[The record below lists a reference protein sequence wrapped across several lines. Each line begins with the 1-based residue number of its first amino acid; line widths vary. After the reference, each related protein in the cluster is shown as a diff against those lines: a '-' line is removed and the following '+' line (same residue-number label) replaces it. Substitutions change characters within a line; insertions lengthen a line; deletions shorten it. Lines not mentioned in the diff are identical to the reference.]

1 MKENLNIAWWRNI
14 MIRTALKRFDTKQEA
29 AKEIWMKT
37 EQRMTNK
44 APQLFK
50 DAVKLIALMQAVLE
64 QMDTVKGTSLYR
76 HKIKMQI
83 KALEKSIESTL
94 LEPLNQLDS
103 TDSNLFTKIQSNIE
117 MILEMDTNEL
127 SQLRVVLEEE
137 RDVI

>member
-1 MKENLNIAWWRNI
+1 
-14 MIRTALKRFDTKQEA
+14 
-29 AKEIWMKT
+29 
-37 EQRMTNK
+37 MTNK

-83 KALEKSIESTL
+83 NALEKSIESTL
-94 LEPLNQLDS
+94 LEPLSQLDN
-103 TDSNLFTKIQSNIE
+103 TDSNLFDKIQGNIE
-117 MILEMDTNEL
+117 MILDMDTNEL

-137 RDVI
+137 RDVV

>member
-1 MKENLNIAWWRNI
+1 
-14 MIRTALKRFDTKQEA
+14 
-29 AKEIWMKT
+29 
-37 EQRMTNK
+37 MTNK

-83 KALEKSIESTL
+83 NALEKSIESTL
-94 LEPLNQLDS
+94 LEPLNKLDS
-103 TDSNLFTKIQSNIE
+103 TDSSLFTKIQGNIE
-117 MILEMDTNEL
+117 MILDMDTNEL

-137 RDVI
+137 RDY

>member
-1 MKENLNIAWWRNI
+1 
-14 MIRTALKRFDTKQEA
+14 
-29 AKEIWMKT
+29 
-37 EQRMTNK
+37 MTNK

-83 KALEKSIESTL
+83 NALEKSIESTL
-94 LEPLNQLDS
+94 LEPLNKLDS
-103 TDSNLFTKIQSNIE
+103 TDSNLFDKIQGNIE
-117 MILEMDTNEL
+117 MILDMDTNEL

-137 RDVI
+137 RDVV

>member
-1 MKENLNIAWWRNI
+1 MK
-14 MIRTALKRFDTKQEA
+14 
-29 AKEIWMKT
+29 KT

-83 KALEKSIESTL
+83 NALEKSIESTL
-94 LEPLNQLDS
+94 TEPLNQLDS

-117 MILEMDTNEL
+117 MILDMDTNEL

-137 RDVI
+137 RDD

>member
-1 MKENLNIAWWRNI
+1 
-14 MIRTALKRFDTKQEA
+14 
-29 AKEIWMKT
+29 
-37 EQRMTNK
+37 MTNK

-83 KALEKSIESTL
+83 NALEKSIESTL
-94 LEPLNQLDS
+94 LEPLSQLDN
-103 TDSNLFTKIQSNIE
+103 TDSSLFTKIQGNIE
-117 MILEMDTNEL
+117 MILDMDTNEL

-137 RDVI
+137 RDD

>member
-1 MKENLNIAWWRNI
+1 
-14 MIRTALKRFDTKQEA
+14 
-29 AKEIWMKT
+29 
-37 EQRMTNK
+37 MTDK

-83 KALEKSIESTL
+83 NALEKSIESTL
-94 LEPLNQLDS
+94 LEPLSQLDN
-103 TDSNLFTKIQSNIE
+103 TDSSLFTKIQGNIE
-117 MILEMDTNEL
+117 MILDMDTNEL

-137 RDVI
+137 RDVV

>member
-1 MKENLNIAWWRNI
+1 
-14 MIRTALKRFDTKQEA
+14 
-29 AKEIWMKT
+29 
-37 EQRMTNK
+37 MTNK

-83 KALEKSIESTL
+83 NALEKSIESTL
-94 LEPLNQLDS
+94 LEPLNKLDS
-103 TDSNLFTKIQSNIE
+103 TDSNLFDKIQGNIE
-117 MILEMDTNEL
+117 MILDMDTNEL

-137 RDVI
+137 RDVVWRRS

>member
-1 MKENLNIAWWRNI
+1 
-14 MIRTALKRFDTKQEA
+14 
-29 AKEIWMKT
+29 
-37 EQRMTNK
+37 MTNK

-83 KALEKSIESTL
+83 NALEKSIESTL
-94 LEPLNQLDS
+94 LEPLNKLDS
-103 TDSNLFTKIQSNIE
+103 TDSSLFTKIQGNIE
-117 MILEMDTNEL
+117 MILDMDTNEL

-137 RDVI
+137 RDD

>member
-1 MKENLNIAWWRNI
+1 
-14 MIRTALKRFDTKQEA
+14 
-29 AKEIWMKT
+29 
-37 EQRMTNK
+37 MTNK

-83 KALEKSIESTL
+83 NALEKSIESTL
-94 LEPLNQLDS
+94 LEPLNKLDS
-103 TDSNLFTKIQSNIE
+103 TDSNLFDKIQGNIE
-117 MILEMDTNEL
+117 MILDMDTNEL

-137 RDVI
+137 RDD